1 MEVNASMVPCRRSE
15 SDDILFNFLILDA
28 PSPSSLPAYVKIL
41 QKHKVSHLVRVC
53 GPTYNSELLE
63 KNGIKV
69 HGWMFEDGAPP
80 PPSVVEDWLNL
91 LDAEEGK
98 FTRSMAET
106 GVLPAPPTIAVHCV
120 AGLGRAPILV
130 ALALVEYANVAPLD
144 AVGYVRE
151 RRNGAINQVQLYWLM
166 KYRPR
171 HPHNQQSGELACTRC
186 SVM

>member
-1 MEVNASMVPCRRSE
+1 MEVNASLVPCRRSE

-28 PSPSSLPAYVKIL
+28 PSPSSLPAYVKLL

-63 KNGIKV
+63 KNGIQV

-80 PPSVVEDWLNL
+80 PQPVVDGWLDL
-91 LDAEEGK
+91 LEQEAGK
-98 FTRSMAET
+98 LTDIAYA
-106 GVLPAPPTIAVHCV
+106 APPTIGVHCV

-130 ALALVEYANVAPLD
+130 ALALVEYGNMAPLD

-171 HPHNQQSGELACTRC
+171 NPGRPSAGELTCTRC
-186 SVM
+186 LLM

>member
-1 MEVNASMVPCRRSE
+1 MEVNASLVPCRRSE
-15 SDDILFNFLILDA
+15 SDEIVFNFLILDA

-53 GPTYNSELLE
+53 GPTYDSDHLE
-63 KNGIKV
+63 QNGIKV

-80 PPSVVEDWLNL
+80 PQNVVDDWLNL
-91 LDAEEGK
+91 LEAEAASRGSSAGAPNP
-98 FTRSMAET
+98 R
-106 GVLPAPPTIAVHCV
+106 PPTIAVHCV

-130 ALALVEYANVAPLD
+130 ALALVEYGNMAPLD

-151 RRNGAINQVQLYWLM
+151 RRSGAINQVQLYWLM

-171 HPHNQQSGELACTRC
+171 NPGSPQSGDLACTRC
-186 SVM
+186 HIM